1 MPILTAVPA
10 PALRDEPWANGAGR
24 TTVLEA
30 GPDPLNWRWRLS
42 IATVDQPCAFSALP
56 GVRRWL
62 APLDGGIELSFPDG
76 RILRAPR
83 LGVLEFAGDPAPTCT
98 LPDGPTRD
106 FNLMLR
112 SEQTARLLARPLVGT
127 MVLLPEAAVRWFV
140 HVVAGSARL
149 TTEGETLDIA
159 QGRSAWVEAG
169 AARGRIALDGAGE
182 VVLVRLAPP

>member
-10 PALRDEPWANGAGR
+10 PALRDEAWANGAGR
-24 TTVLEA
+24 TTVLA
-30 GPDPLNWRWRLS
+30 VGPDALDWRWRLS
-42 IATVDQPCAFSALP
+42 IATIDQACTFSTLP

-76 RILRAPR
+76 RVLHAPR
-83 LGVLEFAGDPAPTCT
+83 LGVLEFAGDPAPTCA

-112 SEQTARLLARPLVGT
+112 SDQTARLLARPLVGS
-127 MVLLPEAAVRWFV
+127 MVLLPEPAVRWFV
-140 HVVAGSARL
+140 HLVAGSARL
-149 TTEGETLDIA
+149 ATEGETLDIA
-159 QGRSAWVEAG
+159 QGCSAWVQTG

-182 VVLVRLAPP
+182 VVLVRLAAA

>member
-1 MPILTAVPA
+1 MPVLVAVPA

-24 TTVLEA
+24 TTVLA
-30 GPDPLNWRWRLS
+30 VGPDVLDWHWRLS
-42 IATVDQPCAFSALP
+42 IAVVDRPCAFSTLP
-56 GVRRWL
+56 GVRRWM

-76 RILRAPR
+76 RTLRAPR

-112 SEQTARLLARPLVGT
+112 SQQTARLLARPLVGT
-127 MVLLPEAAVRWFV
+127 MVLLPEVAVRWFV
-140 HVVAGSARL
+140 HVVAGNARL

-159 QGRSAWVEAG
+159 QDRSAWVEAG
-169 AARGRIALDGAGE
+169 AARGRIALDGTGE
-182 VVLVRLAPP
+182 VVLVRLAPA

>member
-24 TTVLEA
+24 TTVLAA
-30 GPDPLNWRWRLS
+30 GPDALEWRWRLS
-42 IATVDQPCAFSALP
+42 VATIDQACTFSTLP
-56 GVRRWL
+56 GVRRWM

-83 LGVLEFAGDPAPTCT
+83 LGVLEFAGDPAPRCT

-112 SEQTARLLARPLVGT
+112 PDLTARLLARPLVGS
-127 MVLLPEAAVRWFV
+127 MVLLPEPAVRWFV
-140 HVVAGSARL
+140 HMIAGSARL
-149 TTEGETLDIA
+149 ATEGETLAIA
-159 QGRSAWVEAG
+159 QGCSAWVQAG

-182 VVLVRLAPP
+182 VVLVRLAVA